1 MACLTGALWSLQRQH
16 DCPRSGETPIDPGY
30 VLENLFDH
38 PNEAAKRAHQ
48 GLSRRA
54 QVEAMD
60 TPCLWFRGLL
70 PAERRWLLRIQQ
82 WSLGQGELL
91 HLATSFETTRCIC
104 IQTAAAADMA
114 KMRGSSE
121 LVGVAVGVSCKVPFP
136 QRAAAWAALYG
147 PLPGEL
153 QGSDRAEI
161 WALLQLLERT
171 LGDLVVGTD
180 CDYLV
185 KCFYKRW
192 GARKGCFKNGDLW
205 CRIRTALNRKRKV
218 IVCKVRAHVLAPDS
232 PLEVAAHTWTSVVG
246 NELADAFAEKGALLH
261 EVPIDVVR
269 AVSEADFLAVRIQ
282 KQLYTTSMQAVP
294 ELKGSAKAP
303 GSREARSL
311 TLPSRCGH
319 TIAHKQLREWL
330 LNVPCVPLL
339 PTTLPDLFHA
349 CQPVLIGLQ
358 ASHGSHKLAYKRGIW
373 WCVACGSWS
382 SSAARNLIR
391 PCTGQATK
399 AARDVV
405 ARLDK
410 GLTPQPHVRWQSPH
424 H

>member
-1 MACLTGALWSLQRQH
+1 MRYQTAPRTAQETGPTQGGKLSHGSQH
-16 DCPRSGETPIDPGY
+16 DCPRSGETPIDPTCKRCEEGCAETF
-30 VLENLFDH
+30 LHRHWLCAGNLFDH
-38 PNEAAKRAHQ
+38 PNEADKRAHQ

-54 QVEAMD
+54 QEEAMD

-70 PAERRWLLRIQQ
+70 PAEYTTGLLPPPA
-82 WSLGQGELL
+82 SE
-91 HLATSFETTRCIC
+91 ETAMVFGAGGASTPRYLI
-104 IQTAAAADMA
+104 
-114 KMRGSSE
+114 RNH
-121 LVGVAVGVSCKVPFP
+121 P
-136 QRAAAWAALYG
+136 LYWYTD
-147 PLPGEL
+147 
-153 QGSDRAEI
+153 GSDGKYG
-161 WALLQLLERT
+161 Q
-171 LGDLVVGTD
+171 D
-180 CDYLV
+180 
-185 KCFYKRW
+185 
-192 GARKGCFKNGDLW
+192 ARL
-205 CRIRTALNRKRKV
+205 
-218 IVCKVRAHVLAPDS
+218 
-232 PLEVAAHTWTSVVG
+232 VG

-261 EVPIDVVR
+261 EVPVDVVR

-282 KQLYTTSMQAVP
+282 KQLYTTAIQAVP

-303 GSREARSL
+303 GSREARRL
-311 TLPSRCGH
+311 TLHQLMAATNHDLLMDPLKLQGQWHCFRCGH

-358 ASHGSHKLAYKRGIW
+358 ATHGSHKLAYKWGIW
-373 WCVACGSWS
+373 WCVAKSSWA
-382 SSAARNLIR
+382 SSAARNLGR

-399 AARDVV
+399 AARDVL